1 LRYQPHT
8 QVEIDEMLADI
19 GATSVDDLYSSVPN
33 HLLLKRYIEG
43 LPKGQPEMAVERD
56 MQLWAQTN
64 HSTSDGPFFLGAGYY
79 KHHIPATVDYIIQR
93 GEFLTSYTPYQPEV
107 AQGTLMAIFEFQ
119 SYIARLT
126 GQQVANASMY
136 DGATSLAEAVLMAN
150 RLHKNSR
157 TGVCIAETLH
167 PHYKETLETYI
178 THTSLKLDAHVS
190 QNTACVVVP
199 YPTFYGEVPNLDKY
213 RKICDET
220 GAKLIIC
227 VTEIVA
233 LGLLQ
238 PPQQADIVVGEAQS
252 IGIPLSY
259 GGPALGFFACKQD
272 YLRQL
277 PGRIVGET
285 TDVDG
290 RRSFVLTL
298 NTREQHI
305 RRDKATSNICTN
317 EGLCALAFTVHA
329 SLLGEQGFKKL
340 ALLNH
345 GKAQQLAKVYE
356 QADGFK
362 VLNKTY
368 FNEFVVQPPQKA
380 DKITT
385 HLHKSGIIAGYPI
398 SDHKLLVCAT
408 ETNTDHDFEQLA
420 QALKSLPQL

>member
-1 LRYQPHT
+1 MRYQPHT

-64 HSTSDGPFFLGAGYY
+64 HCTSDGPFFLGAGYY

-167 PHYKETLETYI
+167 PHYKETLETYL

-199 YPTFYGEVPNLDKY
+199 YP
-213 RKICDET
+213 
-220 GAKLIIC
+220 
-227 VTEIVA
+227 EIVA

-340 ALLNH
+340 AQLNH
-345 GKAQQLAKVYE
+345 AKAQQLAKIYANV
-356 QADGFK
+356 DGFK
-362 VLNKTY
+362 VLNTTY
-368 FNEFVVQPPQKA
+368 FNEFVVQTPQKA
-380 DKITT
+380 DKIAT
-385 HLHKSGIIAGYPI
+385 HLQQSGIIAGYPI

-408 ETNTDHDFEQLA
+408 ETNTAHDFEQLS